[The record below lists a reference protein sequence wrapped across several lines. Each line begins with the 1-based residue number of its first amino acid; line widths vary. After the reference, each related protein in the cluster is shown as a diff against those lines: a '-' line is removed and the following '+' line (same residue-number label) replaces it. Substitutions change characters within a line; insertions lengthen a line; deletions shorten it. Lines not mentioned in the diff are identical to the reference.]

1 MIYYSLAVF
10 WAYIILLAIRLP
22 VSIRALLMI
31 PLVVFST
38 YRGESGPDTENYIY
52 RFHNLSDYFNSFNIS
67 SEPLISCLMYIAKLF
82 DENNVIIFNL
92 LYSILLCTL
101 FIFITKRYS
110 ISRPFLLTF
119 GVFLLIDGLTNTLRA
134 SMCYFLFVTSVCYE
148 NNSYK
153 LRLLAFLSHVS
164 TIILIFFHV
173 FFKKVK
179 IELNIN
185 GVIKL
190 SIYIVLFGIGIFF
203 WEYIINIFPRIAD
216 KVEAY
221 KTLYTRSLFSGLS
234 DIFVIGS
241 LLLVGSVFNRTTH
254 KEILRDIVVII
265 ILLYILFSF
274 ASLSIG
280 MLRVLKIIAICLSL
294 SPMIV
299 LSKRRIPSYIF
310 VIIGGLYILNYLRI
324 IYTSSGYLPYG
335 M

>member
-1 MIYYSLAVF
+1 
-10 WAYIILLAIRLP
+10 
-22 VSIRALLMI
+22 MI